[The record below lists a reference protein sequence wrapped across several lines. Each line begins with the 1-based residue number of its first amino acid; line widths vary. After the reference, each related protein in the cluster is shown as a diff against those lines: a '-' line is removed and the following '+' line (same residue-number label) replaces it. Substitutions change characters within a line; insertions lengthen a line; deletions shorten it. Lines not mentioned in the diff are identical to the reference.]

1 MPKKKQ
7 KEKRKQ
13 EKSGKLSTVLL
24 TLSVVLVVAVV
35 AGIVYSHFRDK
46 AREANTY
53 YGDPANFERP
63 VCVVYQRLIEATPEH
78 QELTKL
84 LGEKSIDREDPEARE
99 LASAAAERVANA
111 ITKFAQENDFDLVCE
126 VEYWKKSAARGAAA
140 GDVTESIVEII
151 RGR

>member
-1 MPKKKQ
+1 MPVSKKKQ
-7 KEKRKQ
+7 KQ
-13 EKSGKLSTVLL
+13 EKSGKLSTILL
-24 TLSVVLVVAVV
+24 TLSVVLVLAVV
-35 AGIVYSHFRDK
+35 AGIAHSHLRDK

-53 YGDPANFERP
+53 YGDPANFENP

-84 LGEKSIDREDPEARE
+84 LGEKSVNPDDAQARE
-99 LASAAAERVANA
+99 LMSEAAERVANA
-111 ITKFAQENDFDLVCE
+111 IAKFAQENEFDLVCE
-126 VEYWKKSAARGAAA
+126 VDYWKKSASRGAAA